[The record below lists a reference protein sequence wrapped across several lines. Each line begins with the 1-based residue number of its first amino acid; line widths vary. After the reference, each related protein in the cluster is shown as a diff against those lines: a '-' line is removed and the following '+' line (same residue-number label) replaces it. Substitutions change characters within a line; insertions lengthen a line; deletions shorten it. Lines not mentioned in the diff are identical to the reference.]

1 MKTQIIIRTFGVLVL
16 STATWLSAEEAAPLD
31 RSGALAAAHAGDWER
46 AEAVLE
52 PLAAATPPDVEACV
66 ALALR
71 RLEQKRHKE
80 AVVFAERAVQVAP
93 DSADLQALLGR
104 TLGARIG
111 ELIFVQQGFVASRML
126 HAFHR
131 AVELDPRHVPALVG
145 LANYYL
151 NAPAIVG
158 GSVDKAEEYV
168 RQIEPLAPD
177 EAAAL
182 RARIRER
189 RGQ

>member
-1 MKTQIIIRTFGVLVL
+1 MKTQIIIRTLGVIVL
-16 STATWLSAEEAAPLD
+16 GTATWLSAEVAAPLD
-31 RSGALAAAHAGDWER
+31 RAGALASAHAGDWER
-46 AEAVLE
+46 AEPFLE
-52 PLAAATPPDVEACV
+52 TAAAATPADVEACA

-71 RLEQKRHKE
+71 RLEQKRNKE

-126 HAFHR
+126 QAFHR
-131 AVELDPRHVPALVG
+131 AVELDPHHVPALVG
-145 LANYYL
+145 LANYYM

-158 GSVDKAEEYV
+158 GSVEKAEEYI
-168 RQIEPLAPD
+168 RKIETLAPG

-182 RARIRER
+182 QARIRER